1 MCTTAMA
8 PRPASGTPCPAWP
21 RTPLRRPTAR
31 ACRSFPCGSPG
42 WTAMMQRT
50 SSLQG
55 HCFALLPWQIM
66 ENQASMLL
74 HAVLKI
80 CGLAIV
86 HIRWAEGKALDMMW
100 CTCSVQGVGR
110 SPSGALYPG
119 SGATADNRA
128 LQVSH
133 SSTSLSFIAPHLA
146 EAHQLAACAACMEHQ
161 WIRGLVSIETFHIA

>member
-1 MCTTAMA
+1 
-8 PRPASGTPCPAWP
+8 
-21 RTPLRRPTAR
+21 
-31 ACRSFPCGSPG
+31 
-42 WTAMMQRT
+42 
-50 SSLQG
+50 
-55 HCFALLPWQIM
+55 
-66 ENQASMLL
+66 MLL

-86 HIRWAEGKALDMMW
+86 HIRWADGKRLDMIW

-128 LQVSH
+128 IQVSH

-146 EAHQLAACAACMEHQ
+146 EAHQLAACAVCMEHQ